1 MKIIKSWQGFKAK
14 ISIIKQRIGII
25 TLFLTLALFSGCAFL
40 HSKPEQSVEF
50 QVFNYNLRDDNSHIT
65 IQYPK
70 AQMKDN
76 INISIVPEEDK
87 DMVAI
92 KIYFRK

>member
-1 MKIIKSWQGFKAK
+1 MAKIKSWRGFKAQ
-14 ISIIKQRIGII
+14 ISAIRQRIGII
-25 TLFLTLALFSGCAFL
+25 TLFLALSLFWGCSAIPL
-40 HSKPEQSVEF
+40 KPEPAMEF
-50 QVFNYNLRDDNSHIT
+50 QVFNYDLRDGRSHIT

-76 INISIVPEEDK
+76 INMSIVPEEDK

-92 KIYFRK
+92 KIYFKR